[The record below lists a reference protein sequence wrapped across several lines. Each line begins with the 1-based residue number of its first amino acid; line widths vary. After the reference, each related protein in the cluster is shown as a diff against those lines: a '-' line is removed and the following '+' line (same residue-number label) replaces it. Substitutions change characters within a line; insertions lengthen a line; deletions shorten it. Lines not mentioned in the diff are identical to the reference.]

1 MNSKKSMPG
10 HIILKILQTYDKTIL
25 KERRHKE
32 MHIGYRGTPILKAED
47 FYSGTVKAS
56 RKW

>member
-56 RKW
+56 RK